1 MKKNKK
7 KIIIIILPKND
18 NTSPIKGAVAL
29 ANYLCNFINIKII
42 FLSDDFAIHKINK
55 KIEIYKLKN
64 NSIFKI
70 FEIKDIIHKYRN
82 YEINTLSLCLSADL
96 INLIIKP
103 DVNKIS
109 TSVRGNLSKAYSS
122 KFRITGLILAKLHY
136 FIISKFN
143 VIFSMNIA
151 LSNKIYSLT
160 SRKSII
166 AGNCIDEK
174 YYKQFFKRK
183 KKFQKKI
190 IFMGSLEKNKNPM
203 LLLRSFSNIS
213 SQITDAKLVV
223 LGDGPLKKKLIK
235 FKNINNYKNIK
246 ILGNLKI
253 PYQYLVNSDLLVS
266 TSDSEGI
273 SRSILEA
280 MFLGIPV
287 MISDVDGSGK
297 IINQFKNG
305 FVFKKHNDFFNNLKK
320 VLFWSKTHSQKRK
333 CLLPYNLRQNYV
345 GSIYLKH
352 LG

>member
-1 MKKNKK
+1 
-7 KIIIIILPKND
+7 
-18 NTSPIKGAVAL
+18 
-29 ANYLCNFINIKII
+29 
-42 FLSDDFAIHKINK
+42 
-55 KIEIYKLKN
+55 
-64 NSIFKI
+64 
-70 FEIKDIIHKYRN
+70 
-82 YEINTLSLCLSADL
+82 
-96 INLIIKP
+96 
-103 DVNKIS
+103 
-109 TSVRGNLSKAYSS
+109 
-122 KFRITGLILAKLHY
+122 
-136 FIISKFN
+136 
-143 VIFSMNIA
+143 
-151 LSNKIYSLT
+151 
-160 SRKSII
+160 
-166 AGNCIDEK
+166 
-174 YYKQFFKRK
+174 
-183 KKFQKKI
+183 
-190 IFMGSLEKNKNPM
+190 MGSLEKNKNPM